1 MANITS
7 TSEKNRRN
15 SHRKQVRPGAKIE
28 LRKGAFGFGKNLLV
42 RVLDLSEGG
51 MAAIIKEE
59 LALKSEVETILIGN
73 GVTKPS
79 KRIGTVCW
87 SVPGEDGNFCVG
99 ISFDKRL
106 AYSDAINFFK
116 Q

>member
-15 SHRKQVRPGAKIE
+15 SPRKSVRPGAKIE
-28 LRKGAFGFGKNLLV
+28 VRKGSFGFGKNILV
-42 RVLDLSEGG
+42 RVLDLSETG
-51 MAAIIKEE
+51 MSAVIKEE
-59 LALKSEVETILIGN
+59 LPAKSEIEAVLIGN
-73 GVTKPS
+73 GTTKPS
-79 KRIGTVCW
+79 KRIGVVCW
-87 SVPGEDGNFCVG
+87 IVPAEEGQFCVG
-99 ISFDKRL
+99 IAFDKRL